1 VQGDSRRK
9 GELFG
14 VRNLF
19 RVNPAGQCLTADI
32 LRRNQAM
39 EEKVRGRSRLAV
51 AIQVPVSFSLLAL
64 YSFSKTGDVVNGL
77 DVLTKQK
84 CRVEQWEIHLK
95 NQLSIILQYSCLST
109 RRNINT

>member
-14 VRNLF
+14 VRNLL

-32 LRRNQAM
+32 LRRNQVM

-51 AIQVPVSFSLLAL
+51 AIQVSFRAIN
-64 YSFSKTGDVVNGL
+64 KRDVFNGL
-77 DVLTKQK
+77 DVLLTY
-84 CRVEQWEIHLK
+84 LF
-95 NQLSIILQYSCLST
+95 T
-109 RRNINT
+109 